1 MARRVA
7 ERADDSVL
15 YLYAV
20 TKSGA
25 GDPPQLRGVD
35 GQARIEAIACAGLT
49 CWISRV
55 SSSEFGESFSKR
67 LEDLDWLAVV
77 SVRHQRAVAAIAESR
92 DTLPARLG
100 TVFLSEASLEA
111 DIRQIE
117 PPALTQTA
125 GLERRGKKIRERTG
139 TTRRCHRRSRQD
151 QRWNALSSVS
161 GKHFVEA

>member
-1 MARRVA
+1 MARRIA

-25 GDPPQLRGVD
+25 GDPPQLRSVD

-100 TVFLSEASLEA
+100 TVFLSEASLGRHPQA
-111 DIRQIE
+111 KSSSGRGFAPHCGNARVGYQGLRITSTCS
-117 PPALTQTA
+117 LA
-125 GLERRGKKIRERTG
+125 GKSPDGKGIP
-139 TTRRCHRRSRQD
+139 S
-151 QRWNALSSVS
+151 
-161 GKHFVEA
+161 

>member
-111 DIRQIE
+111 DTRLIQQVK
-117 PPALTQTA
+117 PAQAIASILACPSTP
-125 GLERRGKKIRERTG
+125 
-139 TTRRCHRRSRQD
+139 RSCGGSP
-151 QRWNALSSVS
+151 AP
-161 GKHFVEA
+161 